1 MKKDKIILSKK
12 ITELVQK
19 LELNKD
25 QLLKYYE
32 ILKLINIL

>member
-1 MKKDKIILSKK
+1 MTKDKFILSKK
-12 ITELVQK
+12 ISELVEK

-32 ILKLINIL
+32 ILKLIDRL

>member
-32 ILKLINIL
+32 ILKLIDRL

>member
-12 ITELVQK
+12 ITELVKK

-32 ILKLINIL
+32 ILKLIDRM

>member
-1 MKKDKIILSKK
+1 MTKDKFILSKK
-12 ITELVQK
+12 ITELVEK

-32 ILKLINIL
+32 ILKLIDRL

>member
-32 ILKLINIL
+32 ILKLINRM

>member
-12 ITELVQK
+12 ISELVEK

-32 ILKLINIL
+32 ILKLIDRL

>member
-1 MKKDKIILSKK
+1 MTKDKFILSKK
-12 ITELVQK
+12 ITKLVEK

-32 ILKLINIL
+32 ILKLIDRL

>member
-12 ITELVQK
+12 ITELVEK

-25 QLLKYYE
+25 QLKKYYE
-32 ILKLINIL
+32 ILKLINRM